1 MNGTII
7 QKLPFHFY
15 TEIMK
20 FTQPSF
26 ARGALILVVG
36 LLSLTM
42 LTACAKSTT
51 ASVSI
56 HGVNYTEEVFSYSV
70 EDPADKN
77 NQGGGELID
86 PYAAG
91 GTMCCY
97 ALPKKWRPGIKL
109 QINTTRW
116 LPKKPDGNMLEVH
129 EQHVVEVPSYVD
141 GKPGELWVIRNADA
155 TVDVVSSDY
164 QPDHENWPG
173 KVKGWPVPS
182 LAYQRE
188 RWDLYIH
195 LAESDMS
202 AAQQLK
208 AEFEQSPDKR
218 AAESWNFEMNGNA
231 DGTYRGNPKSLAG
244 YSGPTDPKYRLKL
257 RQEDIEW
264 LEESQRKLI
273 ELRRT
278 RP

>member
-1 MNGTII
+1 M
-7 QKLPFHFY
+7 KL
-15 TEIMK
+15 
-20 FTQPSF
+20 TQSSF
-26 ARGALILVVG
+26 ARRALILVVG

-56 HGVNYTEEVFSYSV
+56 HGVNYTDEVFSYSV
-70 EDPADKN
+70 EDPTDKN

-97 ALPKKWRPGIKL
+97 ELPKKWRPGIKL

-116 LPKKPDGNMLEVH
+116 LPKKPDGNMPEVNEKH
-129 EQHVVEVPSYVD
+129 MVEVPPYVD
-141 GKPGELWVIRNADA
+141 GKPGELWVIRNADG
-155 TVDVVSSDY
+155 TVAVISSDF
-164 QPDHENWPG
+164 QPDHEKWPG

-188 RWDLYIH
+188 RWDLYIK
-195 LAESDMS
+195 LAEEGLESAQEALKEFAEAPDRL
-202 AAQQLK
+202 AAQSWETDTATLNRDRK
-208 AEFEQSPDKR
+208 KIMAEF
-218 AAESWNFEMNGNA
+218 
-231 DGTYRGNPKSLAG
+231 AG
-244 YSGPTDPKYRLKL
+244 SNDQKYRARVKQDFEEWVKHSQLELKEL
-257 RQEDIEW
+257 K
-264 LEESQRKLI
+264 ES
-273 ELRRT
+273 